1 MNKNKDNKL
10 YGNIIGGKFNNK
22 KLNGYGTIYNNG
34 YGYGYNM
41 NNVQLPQL
49 IKIYNQNNIGKN
61 RNNDFYSIP
70 YKKY

>member
-1 MNKNKDNKL
+1 
-10 YGNIIGGKFNNK
+10 
-22 KLNGYGTIYNNG
+22 
-34 YGYGYNM
+34 M